1 MGSSTVR
8 MKVIAV
14 ENCCVMAEHQWK
26 SALYE
31 SKHSFVWRYGAD
43 CLELLSP
50 KQGERIL
57 DLGCGT
63 GQLTSEIAASGAITI
78 GIDRAPT
85 MISQA
90 QQNYPDLQFEVAD
103 ARDFYFAEPFDA
115 VFSNA
120 TLHWIKE
127 PKKAITC
134 IWNALKPGGRFVAE
148 FGGKGN
154 IGAIERALN
163 HALETVGYPVE
174 PEHNLLY
181 FPSIGE
187 YSTLLEKQGFSVTYA
202 TLFERP
208 TPLEDGEKG
217 LQNWLEMFAN
227 SFLQAIPINKHVS
240 VIENIENQ
248 LRPELY
254 RDGTW
259 FADYKRLRVVA
270 KKE

>member
-1 MGSSTVR
+1 
-8 MKVIAV
+8 
-14 ENCCVMAEHQWK
+14 MAENQWA
-26 SALYE
+26 SGLYE

-50 KQGERIL
+50 QRGERIL

-63 GQLTSEIAASGAITI
+63 GQLTQEIAALGAIAI
-78 GIDRAPT
+78 GIDKAPT
-85 MISQA
+85 MIEQA
-90 QQNYPDLQFEVAD
+90 RKNYPDLQFEVAD
-103 ARDFYFAEPFDA
+103 AANFHFEELFDA

-127 PKKAITC
+127 PERAISC
-134 IWNALKPGGRFVAE
+134 IWQALKPGGRFVAE

-154 IGAIERALN
+154 IRAIATAINNAIEVA
-163 HALETVGYPVE
+163 GYPVK
-174 PEHNLLY
+174 PLTPWY

-187 YSTLLEKQGFSVTYA
+187 YTTLLEKQGFCVTYA

-217 LQNWLEMFAN
+217 IQDWIEMFAN
-227 SFLQAIPINKHVS
+227 SLMQAIPVNQRIS
-240 VIENIENQ
+240 VIQNIENQ
-248 LRPELY
+248 LRPKLY

-259 FADYKRLRVVA
+259 FADYKRIRVVA
-270 KKE
+270 TKE

>member
-1 MGSSTVR
+1 MP
-8 MKVIAV
+8 
-14 ENCCVMAEHQWK
+14 ENKWA

-31 SKHSFVWRYGAD
+31 SKHSFVWQYGAD

-50 KQGERIL
+50 QQGERIL

-63 GQLTSEIAASGAITI
+63 GQLTQEIATQGVIAI
-78 GIDRAPT
+78 GIDKAPT
-85 MISQA
+85 MIEQA
-90 QQNYPDLQFEVAD
+90 QKNYPDLQLEVAD
-103 ARDFYFAEPFDA
+103 ATNFHFREPFDA

-127 PKKAITC
+127 PEKVITC
-134 IWNALKPGGRFVAE
+134 IWQALKPGGRFVAE

-154 IGAIERALN
+154 IRAIATAISN
-163 HALETVGYPVE
+163 ALEAAGYPAQ
-174 PEHNLLY
+174 PELNPWY

-187 YSTLLEKQGFSVTYA
+187 YTTLLEQQGFWVTYA

-217 LQNWLEMFAN
+217 LQNWIEMFAN
-227 SFLQAIPINKHVS
+227 SFMPDLNKRS
-240 VIENIENQ
+240 SIIQNIENQ

-259 FADYKRLRVVA
+259 FADYRRIRVVA

>member
-1 MGSSTVR
+1 MPENQWAST
-8 MKVIAV
+8 
-14 ENCCVMAEHQWK
+14 
-26 SALYE
+26 LYE

-50 KQGERIL
+50 QRGDRIL

-63 GQLTSEIAASGAITI
+63 GQLTQEIAAQGAIAI
-78 GIDRAPT
+78 GIDKAPT

-90 QQNYPDLQFEVAD
+90 RNNYPNLQFEVAD
-103 ARDFYFAEPFDA
+103 ATNFHFEEPFDA

-127 PKKAITC
+127 PERVISC
-134 IWNALKPGGRFVAE
+134 IWQALKPGGRFVAE

-154 IGAIERALN
+154 IKAIVTAIH
-163 HALETVGYPVE
+163 HALESADYPVKPE
-174 PEHNLLY
+174 PNLWY

-187 YSTLLEKQGFSVTYA
+187 YTTLLEKQGFSVTYA

-208 TPLEDGEKG
+208 TALEDGEKG
-217 LQNWLEMFAN
+217 LQNWLEMFVTNGILQQVPAN
-227 SFLQAIPINKHVS
+227 ERSSIIQH
-240 VIENIENQ
+240 IEDR

-254 RDGTW
+254 RDGSW
-259 FADYKRLRVVA
+259 FVDCKRIRVVA

>member
-1 MGSSTVR
+1 MV
-8 MKVIAV
+8 MP
-14 ENCCVMAEHQWK
+14 ENQWK

-50 KQGERIL
+50 QIGDRIL

-63 GQLTSEIAASGAITI
+63 GRLTAQIAASGAIAI
-78 GIDRAPT
+78 GIDQAPT
-85 MISQA
+85 MVAQA

-103 ARDFYFAEPFDA
+103 ARNFQFAEPFDA

-127 PKKAITC
+127 PEAVITC

-154 IGAIERALN
+154 INAIVTAIN
-163 HALETVGYPVE
+163 NALEAVGYPVQ
-174 PEHNLLY
+174 PQLNPWY
-181 FPSIGE
+181 FPSIGD
-187 YSTLLEKQGFSVTYA
+187 YSMLLEKQGFSVTYA
-202 TLFERP
+202 TLFPRP
-208 TPLEDGEKG
+208 TGLEDGENG

-227 SFLQAIPINKHVS
+227 SFLQAIPANKRPS
-240 VIENIENQ
+240 VIQHIENQ
-248 LRPELY
+248 LRPQLY

-270 KKE
+270 TKV

>member
-1 MGSSTVR
+1 
-8 MKVIAV
+8 
-14 ENCCVMAEHQWK
+14 MAENQWK

-31 SKHSFVWRYGAD
+31 SKHSFVWQYGAD

-50 KQGERIL
+50 KRGERIL

-63 GQLTSEIAASGAITI
+63 GQLTAEIAASGASAI

-90 QQNYPDLQFEVAD
+90 QQNYPDLQFEVTD
-103 ARDFYFAEPFDA
+103 ATNFHFVEPFDA

-127 PKKAITC
+127 PEKVITC

-154 IGAIERALN
+154 ITAIVTAIN
-163 HALETVGYPVE
+163 NALEIVGYPAE
-174 PEHNLLY
+174 PERNPWY
-181 FPSIGE
+181 FPSIGD
-187 YSTLLEKQGFSVTYA
+187 YATLLENQGFSVTYA

-227 SFLQAIPINKHVS
+227 SFLQAIPINKRTS
-240 VIENIENQ
+240 VIEDIENQ

-259 FADYKRLRVVA
+259 FADYQRLRVVA

>member
-1 MGSSTVR
+1 MP
-8 MKVIAV
+8 
-14 ENCCVMAEHQWK
+14 ENHWA

-50 KQGERIL
+50 QPSDRIL

-63 GQLTSEIAASGAITI
+63 GQLTQEIAALGAIAI
-78 GIDRAPT
+78 GIDKSPT
-85 MISQA
+85 MVEQA
-90 QQNYPDLQFEVAD
+90 RKNYPNLRFEVAD
-103 ARDFYFAEPFDA
+103 ATNFHFEESFDA

-127 PKKAITC
+127 PQRAISC
-134 IWNALKPGGRFVAE
+134 IWQALKPGGRFVAE

-154 IGAIERALN
+154 IKAIVTAIN
-163 HALETVGYPVE
+163 NALEAAGYPAP
-174 PEHNLLY
+174 PEHNPWY

-187 YSTLLEKQGFSVTYA
+187 YTTLLEKQGFSVTYA
-202 TLFERP
+202 SLFERP
-208 TPLEDGEKG
+208 TRLDGEKG
-217 LQNWLEMFAN
+217 LQNWIEMFAN
-227 SFLQAIPINKHVS
+227 TFMQAIPANQRLSLIQD
-240 VIENIENQ
+240 IENQ

-259 FADYKRLRVVA
+259 FADYKRIRVVA
-270 KKE
+270 WK

>member
-1 MGSSTVR
+1 ML
-8 MKVIAV
+8 
-14 ENCCVMAEHQWK
+14 ENQWQ

-50 KQGERIL
+50 QQGEYIL

-63 GQLTSEIAASGAITI
+63 GQLTQEIAARGAIAI
-78 GIDRAPT
+78 GIDKAPT
-85 MISQA
+85 MIEQA
-90 QQNYPDLQFEVAD
+90 RKNYPDLQFEVAD
-103 ARDFYFAEPFDA
+103 ATSFHLQESFDA

-127 PKKAITC
+127 PERVITC
-134 IWNALKPGGRFVAE
+134 IWQALKPGSRFVVE

-154 IGAIERALN
+154 IRAITTAIGN
-163 HALETVGYPVE
+163 ALEKNAMSAPFIN
-174 PEHNLLY
+174 PWY

-187 YSTLLEKQGFSVTYA
+187 YTTLLESQGFSVTYA
-202 TLFERP
+202 ALFDRL

-217 LQNWLEMFAN
+217 MQNWIEMFAN
-227 SFLQAIPINKHVS
+227 SLLPEMAANRRIS
-240 VIENIENQ
+240 VMQDIENQ

-254 RDGTW
+254 QDGTW

-270 KKE
+270 MKAR

>member
-1 MGSSTVR
+1 MP
-8 MKVIAV
+8 
-14 ENCCVMAEHQWK
+14 ENHWT

-50 KQGERIL
+50 QPSDRIL

-63 GQLTSEIAASGAITI
+63 GQLTQEIAALCAIAI
-78 GIDRAPT
+78 GIDKSPT
-85 MISQA
+85 MVEQA
-90 QQNYPDLQFEVAD
+90 RKNYPNLRFEVAD
-103 ARDFYFAEPFDA
+103 ATNFHFEESFDA

-127 PKKAITC
+127 PERAIAC
-134 IWNALKPGGRFVAE
+134 IWEALKPGGRFVAE

-154 IGAIERALN
+154 IKAIETAIN
-163 HALETVGYPVE
+163 NALEAAGYPAS
-174 PEHNLLY
+174 PEHNPWY

-187 YSTLLEKQGFSVTYA
+187 YTSLLEKQGFSVTYA
-202 TLFERP
+202 SLFERP
-208 TPLEDGEKG
+208 TRLEDSALGI
-217 LQNWLEMFAN
+217 QNWIEMFAN
-227 SFLQAIPINKHVS
+227 TFMQAIPATQRLR
-240 VIENIENQ
+240 VIQDIENQ

-259 FADYKRLRVVA
+259 FADYKRIRVVA
-270 KKE
+270 WK